1 MKNVTLLALFLGIF
15 FNGLAQPES
24 YVVIG
29 YGAEFNSFSKAYKN
43 WNSAFM
49 SQQAQPVTN
58 TSSDG
63 TVQIDYSNVPF
74 SQDKFNTTN
83 WVFKMGLLTEGVY
96 FESDMSMLAQ
106 ELFAVGYEW
115 VADKNLRPTLHYG
128 TAKLRKIDEN
138 TGIDSAYGLG
148 SAGNLWNLD
157 FGFGGNFMIGPYTGF
172 SALSTHSFD
181 NIAVA
186 TASNQETYRLF
197 DNGMVFGSL
206 GIGLHYNFENQA
218 LLSLRVNRIRT
229 RSKKG
234 YFGNEDYDP
243 WRGVE
248 IYPSLKVWG
257 GDEAG
262 VYLEVFGKYY
272 IFPKYENPEVI
283 LPDFT
288 FSTIGVSLGFYI
300 PYY

>member
-1 MKNVTLLALFLGIF
+1 MKNLLYTILLACSAFTAY
-15 FNGLAQPES
+15 AQPES

-43 WNSAFM
+43 WNSAFN
-49 SQQAQPVTN
+49 SQNAQPVTIMN
-58 TSSDG
+58 SDG
-63 TVQIDYSNVPF
+63 TTQTDYTPVEF
-74 SQDKFNTTN
+74 DKDKFNTTN
-83 WVFKMGLLTEGVY
+83 WVFKMGVLTEGFY
-96 FESDMSMLAQ
+96 FESDMSMLMQ

-115 VADKNLRPTLHYG
+115 VADKDLKPTLHYG

-157 FGFGGNFMIGPYTGF
+157 FGFGGNFMVGPYTGF
-172 SALSTHSFD
+172 SALSTHAFD
-181 NIAVA
+181 NVGSIYA
-186 TASNQETYRLF
+186 TNQETYRLF
-197 DNGMVFGSL
+197 DDGMVFGSL
-206 GIGLHYNFENQA
+206 GIGFHMNIENQA
-218 LLSLRVNRIRT
+218 LVSLRVNRIRT

-234 YFGNEDYDP
+234 FFSNDEYEP
-243 WRGVE
+243 WRGIE

-262 VYLEVFGKYY
+262 IYLEVFGKYY
-272 IFPKYENPEVI
+272 IFPEYENPEVI
-283 LPDFT
+283 MPGFN
-288 FSTIGVSLGFYI
+288 FSTVGVSLGFYI